1 MNITP
6 RLSNVVQFDPE
17 TERVDKINEDLTLIS
32 LKDGLI
38 FGTDSYLLAA
48 FAKPSRKGT
57 AVELGAG
64 YGAVSLLCAQKSKYT
79 NIKAIELRKNSA
91 SVCERNAFNNGLSNK
106 VEVINADVRKIGAEQ
121 IGWSVD
127 AVFSNPPY
135 MVPGTGKENSKD
147 EMNAARRELNGD
159 IGDFCLCASRLL
171 KYGGTFTVVWRP
183 ERLCDL
189 FYSMRES
196 KIEPKRIV
204 FVHPYIDV
212 SPSLVLVEGK
222 KCASPGLVYSRPLFI
237 YEKHGDGKYTT
248 DADKIYETFSVEHL
262 FYKSDL

>member
-1 MNITP
+1 MRSMCWRLPCRCSCTGCLNSYKNDNKSGGGSFHFAFIITEVQMNITP

-127 AVFSNPPY
+127 AVFSNPP
-135 MVPGTGKENSKD
+135 ENESLPVTSGFLPSVLLSLYRK
-147 EMNAARRELNGD
+147 N
-159 IGDFCLCASRLL
+159 IGL
-171 KYGGTFTVVWRP
+171 
-183 ERLCDL
+183 
-189 FYSMRES
+189 
-196 KIEPKRIV
+196 
-204 FVHPYIDV
+204 
-212 SPSLVLVEGK
+212 
-222 KCASPGLVYSRPLFI
+222 
-237 YEKHGDGKYTT
+237 
-248 DADKIYETFSVEHL
+248 
-262 FYKSDL
+262 